1 MRGWNCAHCARDRR
15 ADRLWRTDD
24 RQCGTG
30 GRSRRRQGRQ
40 QGRRCRIGSA
50 RDGKSVAPPGQL
62 GACLSTPNSGPTAHR
77 ARSLARRLALQA
89 LYQIQINPLPWQD
102 VQLQFAADPEA
113 ERVDREYFR
122 SLIEGVAPHREALNS
137 RLSGLCEIPP
147 QELDPIE
154 HAVLWLGL
162 HELQSCP
169 ELPYRVALAEA
180 VQLAKQFGAT
190 DGHKFV
196 NAVLDRAAQETR
208 PHEYGR
214 ALD

>member
-1 MRGWNCAHCARDRR
+1 
-15 ADRLWRTDD
+15 
-24 RQCGTG
+24 
-30 GRSRRRQGRQ
+30 
-40 QGRRCRIGSA
+40 
-50 RDGKSVAPPGQL
+50 V
-62 GACLSTPNSGPTAHR
+62 NSGGSTHR

-113 ERVDREYFR
+113 QRVDRDYFR
-122 SLIEGVAPHREALNS
+122 ELIEAIAPNREALDV
-137 RLSGLCEIPP
+137 RLSGMCEIPP
-147 QELDPIE
+147 AELDPIE

-162 HELQSCP
+162 YELQSCP

-196 NAVLDRAAQETR
+196 NAVLDRAARESR
-208 PHEYGR
+208 PDEYGR
-214 ALD
+214 PVE

>member
-1 MRGWNCAHCARDRR
+1 MA
-15 ADRLWRTDD
+15 
-24 RQCGTG
+24 
-30 GRSRRRQGRQ
+30 
-40 QGRRCRIGSA
+40 
-50 RDGKSVAPPGQL
+50 
-62 GACLSTPNSGPTAHR
+62 SGDSSHR

-89 LYQIQINPLPWQD
+89 LYQMQINPLPWQD

-113 ERVDREYFR
+113 DRVDRDYFR
-122 SLIEGVAPHREALNS
+122 ELIEGVAPNREALDS

-147 QELDPIE
+147 AELDPIE

-180 VQLAKQFGAT
+180 VQLTKQFGAT

-196 NAVLDRAAQETR
+196 NAVLDRAAQESR

-214 ALD
+214 PAE

>member
-1 MRGWNCAHCARDRR
+1 
-15 ADRLWRTDD
+15 
-24 RQCGTG
+24 
-30 GRSRRRQGRQ
+30 
-40 QGRRCRIGSA
+40 
-50 RDGKSVAPPGQL
+50 VA
-62 GACLSTPNSGPTAHR
+62 SGDVSHR

-113 ERVDREYFR
+113 DRVDRDYFR
-122 SLIEGVAPHREALNS
+122 ELIEAVAPNREALDL
-137 RLSGLCEIPP
+137 RLSVLCEIPP
-147 QELDPIE
+147 HELDPIE

-162 HELQSCP
+162 HELQCCP

-180 VQLAKQFGAT
+180 VQLTKQFGAT

-196 NAVLDRAAQETR
+196 NAVLDRAAKESR

-214 ALD
+214 PVE